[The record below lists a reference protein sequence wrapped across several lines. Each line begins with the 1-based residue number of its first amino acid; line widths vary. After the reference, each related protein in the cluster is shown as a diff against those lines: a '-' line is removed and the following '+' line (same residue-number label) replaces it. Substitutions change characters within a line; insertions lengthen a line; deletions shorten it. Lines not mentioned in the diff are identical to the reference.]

1 MTRARARPIFRPDAV
16 SAPRNGS
23 DGLSTYRFDAL
34 LAPRS
39 VAVVGAGEREDSLG
53 RAVLENLRAAGFP
66 GPVLPVNPHHAAVA
80 GYPCVPQ
87 VSDLAEAPD
96 LVLVAAPPPAV
107 PEIVAD
113 AGRIGARAAV
123 ILTAGLG
130 TGPEDP
136 GAQARDAA
144 RRVGLRLLGPDSAGL
159 VVPGRRLNASLFAH
173 TPPAGDLALVS
184 TSGTVAAAIV
194 AWATRHGLGFSAA
207 LALGSAC
214 DVDVAD
220 CLDHFAGDYR
230 TRAIL
235 LCLDQVEDARRFMS
249 AARAA
254 ARAKPVVVLRSG
266 RHQPDRRETVTHTG
280 ALAKPDA
287 VYAAAFRRAGLLAV
301 QNLDE
306 MFAAV
311 ETLGRQ
317 RPFPGK
323 RLAILGN
330 GSGIGQLAADRLADR
345 GGTLAAGG
353 DGTENPTDLGIEAG
367 GPAFAAAL
375 EPLLADRGNDAVLA
389 IHVPTARSG
398 AAAVAGAIAGTV
410 QRARKGQS
418 RRKPV
423 FVVSLGEDEGAAEAL
438 AEAGIPR
445 FSTDSEAIEG
455 FLHLVRYRE
464 AQDDLMRTPDSLP
477 RDFNVDV
484 QAARGIVARALR
496 QGATWLDP
504 IAVMELLEAYDIAS
518 VPLALAPDID
528 AAAAAAWPVIAAG
541 GSVALKVV
549 SPDVVHKSDIGG
561 VHLDLTSE
569 ADVREAARKILC
581 RARRERPDARISG
594 FAVQPMV
601 RRGQRRE
608 LIAGLAEDPTFGPV
622 VVFGRGGTAVEVIDD
637 RALGLPP
644 LDLALAEDLIGR
656 TRVAR
661 RLAAYRDVPAAD
673 QRAIALTLVKLAQLA
688 ADLPQVREL
697 DINPLLADETG
708 VVALDARVR
717 IGRGYPDGHVG
728 RGHPRFAIRP
738 YPTAWMRT
746 LALKQRTVHVR
757 PVRPED
763 EPLFRAFFASLD
775 PEDVRLRFF
784 APVREFSHAFL
795 ARLTQLDY
803 ARAIAFVALDD
814 AVEEARRM
822 LGAVRLHADANG
834 ESGEFAI
841 LIRTDARGTGLA
853 YALMRLMIDW
863 ARSEGIARVEGTV
876 LAENR
881 PMLAVCR
888 RLGFTQGPDPEDPG
902 VMKVRLAL

>member
-1 MTRARARPIFRPDAV
+1 M
-16 SAPRNGS
+16 
-23 DGLSTYRFDAL
+23 STYRFDAL

-39 VAVVGAGEREDSLG
+39 IALVGAGAREGSLG
-53 RAVLENLRAAGFP
+53 RAVLENLRAAGFA
-66 GPVLPVNPHHAAVA
+66 GPVLPVNPNHDAVA
-80 GYPCVPQ
+80 GYPCVPR
-87 VSDLAEAPD
+87 VCDLAEVPD
-96 LVLVAAPPPAV
+96 LVVIAAPPQAV
-107 PEIVAD
+107 PGIVAD
-113 AGRIGARAAV
+113 AGRIGARAGL

-130 TGPEDP
+130 TGPGDP
-136 GAQARDAA
+136 GPLARAAA
-144 RRVGLRLLGPDSAGL
+144 RRHGLRLLGPDSAGL
-159 VVPGRRLNASLFAH
+159 AVPAGKLNASLFAH
-173 TPPAGDLALVS
+173 MPAPGDLALVS

-194 AWATRHGLGFSAA
+194 EWAGRHGIGLSAA

-214 DVDVAD
+214 DVNVAD
-220 CLDHFAGDYR
+220 CLDHFAGDFR

-235 LCLDQVEDARRFMS
+235 LCLDQIEEARRFMS

-266 RHQPDRRETVTHTG
+266 RHRPDRRETVTHTG

-317 RPFPGK
+317 RPFPGR
-323 RLAILGN
+323 RLAILAN
-330 GSGIGQLAADRLADR
+330 GDGVGLLAADRLADR
-345 GGTLAAGG
+345 GGTLAGLTPA
-353 DGTENPTDLGIEAG
+353 DGFPGENPIDLGIDAD
-367 GPAFAAAL
+367 GPAYAAAL
-375 EPLLADRGNDAVLA
+375 EPLLLDKANDAVLA

-398 AAAVAGAIAGTV
+398 AAAVAAAIAGTAKRV
-410 QRARKGQS
+410 RAGQARK
-418 RRKPV
+418 KPV
-423 FVVSLGEDEGAAEAL
+423 FAVSLGDDAAAGEVL

-445 FSTDSEAIEG
+445 FSTDSEAVEG

-477 RDFNVDV
+477 RDFHADV

-496 QGATWLDP
+496 QGVTWLDP
-504 IAVMELLEAYDIAS
+504 IAVMELLEAYDIAA
-518 VPLALAPDID
+518 VPLTLAPDID
-528 AAAAAAWPVIAAG
+528 AAAAAAWPVIAG
-541 GSVALKVV
+541 GAAVALKVV

-569 ADVREAARKILC
+569 ADVRAAAHSILA
-581 RARRERPDARISG
+581 RARRERPDARITG

-601 RRGQRRE
+601 RKGRRRE

-656 TRVAR
+656 TRVSR
-661 RLAAYRDVPAAD
+661 RLSAYRDVPAVD
-673 QRAIALTLVKLAQLA
+673 MRAVALTLVKLAQLA

-717 IGRGYPDGHVG
+717 IGRGYPAGRSG

-738 YPTAWMRT
+738 YPTEWVRT
-746 LALKQRTVHVR
+746 LSFKGRPIQVR

-763 EPLFRAFFASLD
+763 EPLFRAFFAGLD

-803 ARAIAFVALDD
+803 ARAIAFLALDETE
-814 AVEEARRM
+814 AEESRRM

-841 LIRTDARGTGLA
+841 LVRSDARGTGLA

-863 ARSEGIARVEGTV
+863 ARAQGIARVEGSV

-881 PMLAVCR
+881 AMLAVCR
-888 RLGFTQGPDPEDPG
+888 RLGFAQRPDPEDAG
-902 VMKVRLAL
+902 LVTVRLPLKAEHAP